1 MLAAT
6 GEGGHAV
13 PLISSAVRSEF
24 DLQAHDAEIG
34 SRNSGFGTPLRRSDL
49 AFAAVAVLGACA
61 AVVIVSTGGVASN
74 PTAFAAVLAANI
86 VTYAL
91 AGLLWRHARPSS
103 AFGTLLF
110 GEAALMILTSL
121 AGSSVSVLYLVGIL
135 AGWGAAIG
143 ATWLLLAFPGTRPS
157 RAAWIVIWLAFAAFV
172 LGELPLI
179 FTASTVPGLPAV
191 GRCVGACPAN
201 PALVVGADGAAN
213 AFRHVEATLQALWA
227 TGLLVFMGLNFAR
240 ATRPHRRT
248 LTPLYAAT
256 VPFVAA
262 FAANAVAADLG
273 GVTFGAGATAIFVG
287 TRIVAPLGFIAGLL
301 FARAYAGEALEFMT
315 SRLVGRPSVASVEQL
330 VRRVLDDPQARL
342 VFWLPRSGQF
352 VDRHGTVVFLEPE
365 GEGVTWRA
373 FGHGDTRMLAVVHDA
388 ALSEDPELVG
398 AVGAATVLA
407 FENRRLQQ
415 DLVDSVH
422 ALRASQ
428 RRLVGAA
435 SSERRKIER
444 DLHDGVQQK
453 LVALRIQLELALEL
467 VEGESVA
474 GSRLAGISAGFD
486 DALDDLR
493 SVAHGIYPPLL
504 ADGAL
509 DAGLQDA
516 ARRSTVPVARD
527 VADVGRFSED
537 CEAAVYYCCLEALQN
552 VDKHAGHEAVA
563 SLRLWQAG
571 RVVAFS
577 VSDDGVGFDG
587 RLEGRGAGLTNM
599 ADRMGAV
606 GGLLNVRSAPGEGT
620 TVEGRL
626 PVEAHERGRNVLG
639 V

>member
-1 MLAAT
+1 
-6 GEGGHAV
+6 
-13 PLISSAVRSEF
+13 
-24 DLQAHDAEIG
+24 
-34 SRNSGFGTPLRRSDL
+34 
-49 AFAAVAVLGACA
+49 VLGDCV

-86 VTYAL
+86 ATYAL

-103 AFGTLLF
+103 AFGTLLL
-110 GEAALMILTSL
+110 GQAALIVLTSL
-121 AGSSVSVLYLVGIL
+121 AGSSVSGLYLVGVL
-135 AGWGAAIG
+135 AGWAAAIG
-143 ATWLLLAFPGTRPS
+143 ATWLLLAFPAVRPS
-157 RAAWIVIWLAFAAFV
+157 GSAWIVIWLALAAFL

-179 FTASTVPGLPAV
+179 LTAPTVPGLPVV
-191 GRCVGACPAN
+191 GRCLGACPAN
-201 PALVVGADGAAN
+201 PALLVGSDRAADTFG
-213 AFRHVEATLQALWA
+213 HVEATLEALWA
-227 TGLLVFMGLNFAR
+227 IGLLVFMAVNFAR

-248 LTPLYAAT
+248 LTPLYAAFA
-256 VPFVAA
+256 PFAAA
-262 FAANAVAADLG
+262 FAANAVASDLG
-273 GVTFGAGATAIFVG
+273 GVTFGAGALAIFVG
-287 TRIVAPLGFIAGLL
+287 TRIVAPLGFVAGLL
-301 FARAYAGEALEFMT
+301 FARAYAGEALEFMA
-315 SRLVGRPSVASVEQL
+315 SRLVGRPSVASVEHL

-342 VFWLPRSGQF
+342 VFWLPRREHF
-352 VDRHGTVVFLEPE
+352 VDRHGTRVILDPE

-373 FGHGDTRMLAVVHDA
+373 FGHGGTRMLAVIHDE
-388 ALSEDPELVG
+388 ALSDDPELVE

-415 DLVDSVH
+415 DLLDSVH

-504 ADGAL
+504 ADGGL
-509 DAGLQDA
+509 VAGLQDA
-516 ARRSTVPVARD
+516 ARRSTVPVTLEI
-527 VADVGRFSED
+527 ADVGRFSED
-537 CEAAVYYCCLEALQN
+537 CETAVYYCCLEALQN
-552 VDKHAGHEAVA
+552 IDKHGGHDAAA
-563 SLRLWQAG
+563 SLRLWREG
-571 RVVAFS
+571 RMVAFS
-577 VSDDGVGFDG
+577 VSDDGVGFDL
-587 RLEGRGAGLTNM
+587 RLGIRGAGLTNM

-606 GGLLNVRSAPGEGT
+606 GGFLNVRSEPGGGT

-626 PVEAHERGRNVLG
+626 PVEARDRGVENVLG
-639 V
+639 A

>member
-1 MLAAT
+1 LIRSAA
-6 GEGGHAV
+6 
-13 PLISSAVRSEF
+13 RSEF
-24 DLQAHDAEIG
+24 DLEALDAEIG
-34 SRNSGFGTPLRRSDL
+34 ARNSGFGTPLRRSDP
-49 AFAAVAVLGACA
+49 AFAGVAALGACA

-86 VTYAL
+86 ITFAL

-103 AFGTLLF
+103 AFGALLL
-110 GEAALMILTSL
+110 GQMVLTIFSSF
-121 AGSSVSVLYLVGIL
+121 AGSSVSGLYLVGIL
-135 AGWGAAIG
+135 AGWAVAIG
-143 ATWLLLAFPGTRPS
+143 STWLLLAFPVTRPS
-157 RAAWIVIWLAFAAFV
+157 GAAWIVIWLALASFF

-179 FTASTVPGLPAV
+179 LTAPTIPGLAVV
-191 GRCVGACPAN
+191 GRCAGTCPAN
-201 PALVVGADGAAN
+201 PAFVGATDAGH
-213 AFRHVEATLQALWA
+213 AFGHVQTTLQALWA
-227 TGLLVFMGLNFAR
+227 AGLLVFMALNFVR

-256 VPFVAA
+256 APFAAA
-262 FAANAVAADLG
+262 FAAYAVAADLG
-273 GVTFGAGATAIFVG
+273 GVNFGAGALAIFVG

-301 FARAYAGEALEFMT
+301 FARAYAGEALEFMA
-315 SRLVGRPSVASVEQL
+315 SRLVGRPSVAAVEQL

-342 VFWLPRSGQF
+342 VFWLPRREDF
-352 VDRHGTVVFLEPE
+352 VDRHGTRVHLDPE
-365 GEGVTWRA
+365 GEGVTWRV
-373 FGHGDTRMLAVVHDA
+373 FGHGGTRILAVIHDA
-388 ALSEDPELVG
+388 ALSEDPELVE

-415 DLVDSVH
+415 DLLDSVH

-444 DLHDGVQQK
+444 DIHDGVQQK

-474 GSRLAGISAGFD
+474 GSRLAGIGAGFD
-486 DALDDLR
+486 EALDDLR

-504 ADGAL
+504 ADGGL
-509 DAGLQDA
+509 VAGLQDA
-516 ARRSTVPVARD
+516 ARRSTVPVALD

-537 CEAAVYYCCLEALQN
+537 CEAAVYYCCLEAIQN
-552 VDKHAGHEAVA
+552 IDKHAGHDAVA
-563 SLRLWQAG
+563 SLRLWRDG

-577 VSDDGVGFDG
+577 VSDDGVGFDA
-587 RLEGRGAGLTNM
+587 RLAERGAGLTNM

-606 GGLLNVRSAPGEGT
+606 GGMLNVRSAPGKGT

-626 PVEAHERGRNVLG
+626 PVEARDVGVRDVLG

>member
-1 MLAAT
+1 
-6 GEGGHAV
+6 
-13 PLISSAVRSEF
+13 LISSAVRSEF
-24 DLQAHDAEIG
+24 DFEARDAEIG
-34 SRNSGFGTPLRRSDL
+34 PRNSGFGTPLRRSDL
-49 AFAAVAVLGACA
+49 AFAAVAGLGACV

-103 AFGTLLF
+103 AFGTLLL
-110 GEAALMILTSL
+110 GQTALIILTSL
-121 AGSSVSVLYLVGIL
+121 AGSSVPELYLVGIL
-135 AGWGAAIG
+135 AGWAAAIG
-143 ATWLLLAFPGTRPS
+143 ATWLLLAFPAARPS
-157 RAAWIVIWLAFAAFV
+157 GSAWIVIWLAFAAFV

-179 FTASTVPGLPAV
+179 LTASTVPGLPAV
-191 GRCVGACPAN
+191 GRCLGTCPSN
-201 PALVVGADGAAN
+201 PALVADAGGVAG
-213 AFRHVEATLQALWA
+213 AFRHVEASLQALWA
-227 TGLLVFMGLNFAR
+227 SGLLFFMGLNFAR
-240 ATRPHRRT
+240 ATRPRRRT

-273 GVTFGAGATAIFVG
+273 GVTFGAGALAVFVG

-301 FARAYAGEALEFMT
+301 FARAYAGEALEFMAG
-315 SRLVGRPSVASVEQL
+315 RLIGRPSVAAVEQL
-330 VRRVLDDPQARL
+330 VRRVLDDPQAQL
-342 VFWLPRSGQF
+342 AFWLPRREHF
-352 VDRHGTVVFLEPE
+352 VDRHGARLVLTPE
-365 GEGVTWRA
+365 NEGVTWRA
-373 FGHGDTRMLAVVHDA
+373 FGHGGAEVLAVVHDA
-388 ALSEDPELVG
+388 ALSEDPELLE
-398 AVGAATVLA
+398 AVGAAIVLA

-415 DLVDSVH
+415 DLLDSVD

-474 GSRLAGISAGFD
+474 GSRLAGINAAFD

-504 ADGAL
+504 ADGGL
-509 DAGLQDA
+509 VAGLQDA
-516 ARRSTVPVARD
+516 ARRSSVPVALG

-552 VDKHAGHEAVA
+552 VDKHAGPDAAA
-563 SLRLWQAG
+563 SLRLWRDG

-577 VSDDGVGFDG
+577 VSDDGVGFDA
-587 RLEGRGAGLTNM
+587 RLATRGAGLTNM

-606 GGLLNVRSAPGEGT
+606 GGLINVRSAPGEGT

-626 PVEAHERGRNVLG
+626 SVEARDRGVRSVLG

>member
-1 MLAAT
+1 M
-6 GEGGHAV
+6 
-13 PLISSAVRSEF
+13 ISSAVRHEVDF
-24 DLQAHDAEIG
+24 EARDAEIG
-34 SRNSGFGTPLRRSDL
+34 PRNSGFGTPLRRSDL
-49 AFAAVAVLGACA
+49 ALAAVAGLGACV

-74 PTAFAAVLAANI
+74 PTAFAGVLAANT

-91 AGLLWRHARPSS
+91 AGLLWRYARPSS
-103 AFGTLLF
+103 AVGTLLL
-110 GEAALMILTSL
+110 GQTALIILTSL
-121 AGSSVSVLYLVGIL
+121 AGSSVPELYLVGIL
-135 AGWGAAIG
+135 AGWAAAIG
-143 ATWLLLAFPGTRPS
+143 ATWLLLAFPGARPGGS
-157 RAAWIVIWLAFAAFV
+157 AWIVIWLAFGAFV

-191 GRCVGACPAN
+191 GRCIGTCPAN
-201 PALVVGADGAAN
+201 PALVADAGGAAG

-227 TGLLVFMGLNFAR
+227 SGLLLFMGLNFAR
-240 ATRPHRRT
+240 ATRPRRRS
-248 LTPLYAAT
+248 LTPLYAAA

-273 GVTFGAGATAIFVG
+273 GVTFGAGALAVFVG

-301 FARAYAGEALEFMT
+301 FARAYAGEALELMAG
-315 SRLVGRPSVASVEQL
+315 RLVGRPSVAAVEQL

-342 VFWLPRSGQF
+342 VFWLPRREHF
-352 VDRHGTVVFLEPE
+352 VDRHGTRVFLEPE
-365 GEGVTWRA
+365 NEGVTWRA
-373 FGHGDTRMLAVVHDA
+373 FGHGGAQILALVHDA
-388 ALSEDPELVG
+388 ALSEDPELVE

-415 DLVDSVH
+415 DLLDSVDE
-422 ALRASQ
+422 LRASQ

-467 VEGESVA
+467 VEDESVA
-474 GSRLAGISAGFD
+474 GGRLAGISAAFD

-504 ADGAL
+504 ADGGL
-509 DAGLQDA
+509 VAGLQDA
-516 ARRSTVPVARD
+516 ARRSTVPVALG

-552 VDKHAGHEAVA
+552 VDKHAGPDAAA
-563 SLRLWQAG
+563 SLRLWRDG

-577 VSDDGVGFDG
+577 VSDDGVGFDAP
-587 RLEGRGAGLTNM
+587 LAARGAGLTNM

-606 GGLLNVRSAPGEGT
+606 GGLLHVRSAPGEGT

-626 PVEAHERGRNVLG
+626 PVEARGRGARSVLG